1 MSPYHGNTHWAI
13 IQLLSSLLGLR
24 FCVTT
29 SDPPTIP
36 LTAQLPAQNRCNS
49 NSAQGMNV
57 QSEDLAVGSGLL
69 LGHALLLLE
78 SSSSPTLLNGD
89 HSVAGPAF
97 PKGFWKERCNNS
109 TSDF

>member
-69 LGHALLLLE
+69 LGHAR
-78 SSSSPTLLNGD
+78 SSQPSILGGWSSPPSCGPLLNAPG
-89 HSVAGPAF
+89 
-97 PKGFWKERCNNS
+97 
-109 TSDF
+109 

>member
-57 QSEDLAVGSGLL
+57 QSEDLASFWAMLCC
-69 LGHALLLLE
+69 
-78 SSSSPTLLNGD
+78 SLNLV
-89 HSVAGPAF
+89 HHLHY
-97 PKGFWKERCNNS
+97 
-109 TSDF
+109 